1 MATAAPS
8 QDFKNHQKFVPAFHY
23 VALPLLLV
31 NLIYSGYVTVT
42 SFSLDSVMGLLLAI
56 AVMIIA
62 LLARLFALGA
72 QDRVIRLEERLRLY
86 EVLPPDQ
93 KHNVDELSTGQ
104 LIALRFA
111 SDGEV
116 AALVATVRS
125 EGIKDQKEIKKR
137 VTNWRADHQR
147 L

>member
-42 SFSLDSVMGLLLAI
+42 SFSLDSVMALLLAV
-56 AVMIIA
+56 AVMIVA
-62 LLARLFALGA
+62 FLARVFALGA
-72 QDRVIRLEERLRLY
+72 QDRVIRLEERLRLH
-86 EVLPPDQ
+86 ELLPPDQ
-93 KHNVDELSTGQ
+93 KHDIDKLTTGQ

-116 AALVATVRS
+116 AALVATVRA
-125 EGIKDQKEIKKR
+125 EGIEDRNEIKKR

>member
-23 VALPLLLV
+23 VAMPLLLV

-42 SFSLDSVMGLLLAI
+42 SFSLDSVMALLLAV
-56 AVMIIA
+56 ALMIVA
-62 LLARLFALGA
+62 FLARVFALGA
-72 QDRVIRLEERLRLY
+72 QDRVIRLEERLRLH
-86 EVLPPDQ
+86 ELLPPDQ
-93 KHNVDELSTGQ
+93 KQDIDELTTGQ

-116 AALVATVRS
+116 AALVATVRA
-125 EGIKDQKEIKKR
+125 EGIEDRKEIKKR

-147 L
+147 V

>member
-31 NLIYSGYVTVT
+31 NLIYSGYVAVT
-42 SFSLDSVMGLLLAI
+42 SFSLDSVMALLLAV
-56 AVMIIA
+56 AVIIVA
-62 LLARLFALGA
+62 FLARVFALGA
-72 QDRVIRLEERLRLY
+72 QDRVIRLEERLRLH

-93 KHNVDELSTGQ
+93 KHTVDELSTDQ

-116 AALVATVRS
+116 AGLVAAVYA
-125 EGIKDQKEIKKR
+125 EGIEDRDEIKKR

-147 L
+147 V